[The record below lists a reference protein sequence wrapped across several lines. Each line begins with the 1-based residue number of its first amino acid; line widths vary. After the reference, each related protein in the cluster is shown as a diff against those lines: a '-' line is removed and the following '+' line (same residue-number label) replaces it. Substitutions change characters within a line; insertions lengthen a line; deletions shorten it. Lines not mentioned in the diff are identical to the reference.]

1 MSDTST
7 TSVPSPSPVNT
18 NPTAAGNTTSE
29 YHTTKLVIYMGIAS
43 MVVGFAMDVL
53 TALQV
58 LVPTWAWIGAAL
70 MIAGKATS
78 LLKALGYDATRASI
92 KTASIEASGVPVS
105 TPSAAAANLGA
116 IR

>member
-7 TSVPSPSPVNT
+7 AGTSTATT
-18 NPTAAGNTTSE
+18 NPVAPGVTTSE
-29 YHTTKLVIYMGIAS
+29 YATTKLVIYMGIAA
-43 MVVGFAMDVL
+43 MVVGFSMDVL

-70 MIAGKATS
+70 MIAGKLTS

-92 KTASIEASGVPVS
+92 KTAAINASGATPLVPPA
-105 TPSAAAANLGA
+105 TAAANLA
-116 IR
+116 A